1 MNLDKYIEDLLYR
14 NECVVIPNF
23 GAFITSINPANLNN
37 EGVFTPPSKSISF
50 NKKIKKNDGIL
61 ANYIAELN
69 DISFD
74 EAMKLIKLNVSNF
87 NNDILNKKDIVFSK
101 VGVISINEGLTEF
114 TSYTNINY
122 LKDSYGLSS
131 VSSSFIKRNK
141 KKVPFSNFSK
151 YAATLIVG
159 LLISSFVYNN
169 ELNKIAQKNIIA
181 YQQADLLIEK
191 EIQKATFVIEN
202 PLPLVKMIVK
212 ENVGGFHVVAGSF
225 SVEENSFTRLKQL
238 KNKGYKARKIGQNKF
253 GLFQVAYSSFYTRS
267 DADMALEQIRVSDNK
282 AAWIL
287 NKEIN

>member
-50 NKKIKKNDGIL
+50 NKKIKKNDGVL

-101 VGVISINEGLTEF
+101 VGVISIKEGLTEF

-122 LKDSYGLSS
+122 LKDSFGLSS

-151 YAATLIVG
+151 YAAALIVG

-212 ENVGGFHVVAGSF
+212 ENIGGFHVVAGSF

>member
-23 GAFITSINPANLNN
+23 GAFITSVNSANLNN

-50 NKKIKKNDGIL
+50 NKKIKKNDGVL

-87 NNDILNKKDIVFSK
+87 NNDILNKKDIVFKK
-101 VGVISINEGLTEF
+101 VGVISFKNEVTEF
-114 TSYTNINY
+114 SSYNNVNY
-122 LKDSYGLSS
+122 LKKSYGLSS
-131 VSSSFIKRNK
+131 VSSSSIKRNK
-141 KKVPFSNFSK
+141 KKVAFSSFSK
-151 YAATLIVG
+151 YAAALIIG
-159 LLISSFVYNN
+159 LVISSLVYNN
-169 ELNKIAQKNIIA
+169 EVNKTAQKNIIA

-212 ENVGGFHVVAGSF
+212 ENIGAFHVVAGSF
-225 SVEENSFTRLKQL
+225 SIEENSFTRVNQL

-253 GLFQVAYSSFYTRS
+253 GLFQVAYSSFHTRS
-267 DADMALEQIRVSDNK
+267 DADMALEKIRISDNE

-287 NKEIN
+287 NKELN

>member
-23 GAFITSINPANLNN
+23 GAFITSVNSANLNN

-50 NKKIKKNDGIL
+50 NKKIKKNDGVL

-69 DISFD
+69 NISFD

-101 VGVISINEGLTEF
+101 VGIISIKEGLTEF

-122 LKDSYGLSS
+122 LKDSFGLSS

-151 YAATLIVG
+151 YAAALIVG

-212 ENVGGFHVVAGSF
+212 ENIGGFHVVAGSF

-253 GLFQVAYSSFYTRS
+253 GLFQVAYSSFHTRS
-267 DADMALEQIRVSDNK
+267 DADMALEQIRIFDNK

>member
-23 GAFITSINPANLNN
+23 GAFITSVNSANLNN

-50 NKKIKKNDGIL
+50 NKKIKKNDGVL

-101 VGVISINEGLTEF
+101 VGVISINEELTEF
-114 TSYTNINY
+114 VSYSNINY

-141 KKVPFSNFSK
+141 KKAPFSNFSK
-151 YAATLIVG
+151 YAAALIAG
-159 LLISSFVYNN
+159 LLISSIVYNN

-212 ENVGGFHVVAGSF
+212 ENIGDFHVVAGSF

-253 GLFQVAYSSFYTRS
+253 GLFQVAYSSFHTRS
-267 DADMALEQIRVSDNK
+267 DADMALEKIRISDNE

-287 NKEIN
+287 NKELN

>member
-23 GAFITSINPANLNN
+23 GAFITSVNSANLNN

-50 NKKIKKNDGIL
+50 NKKIKKNDGVL

-69 DISFD
+69 NISFD

-101 VGVISINEGLTEF
+101 VGVISIKEGLTEF

-151 YAATLIVG
+151 YAAALIVG

-212 ENVGGFHVVAGSF
+212 ENIGGFHVVAGSF

-253 GLFQVAYSSFYTRS
+253 GLFQVAYSSFHTRS
-267 DADMALEQIRVSDNK
+267 DADMALEQIRIFDNK

>member
-23 GAFITSINPANLNN
+23 GAFITSVNSANLNN

-50 NKKIKKNDGIL
+50 NKKIKKNDGVL

-69 DISFD
+69 NISFD

-101 VGVISINEGLTEF
+101 VGVISIKEGLTEF

-122 LKDSYGLSS
+122 LKDSFGLSS

-141 KKVPFSNFSK
+141 KKAPFSNFSK
-151 YAATLIVG
+151 YAAALIVG

-212 ENVGGFHVVAGSF
+212 ENIGGFHVVAGSF

-253 GLFQVAYSSFYTRS
+253 GLFQVAYSSFHTRS
-267 DADMALEQIRVSDNK
+267 DADMALEQIRIFDNK

>member
-50 NKKIKKNDGIL
+50 NKKIKKNDGVL

-87 NNDILNKKDIVFSK
+87 NNDILNRKDIVFSK
-101 VGVISINEGLTEF
+101 VGVISINEELTEF
-114 TSYTNINY
+114 VSYSNINY

-141 KKVPFSNFSK
+141 KKAPFSNFSK
-151 YAATLIVG
+151 YAAALIAG
-159 LLISSFVYNN
+159 LLISSIVYNN

-212 ENVGGFHVVAGSF
+212 ENIGDFHVVAGSF

-253 GLFQVAYSSFYTRS
+253 GLFQVAYSSFHTRS
-267 DADMALEQIRVSDNK
+267 DADMALEKIRISDNE

-287 NKEIN
+287 NKELN

>member
-101 VGVISINEGLTEF
+101 VGVISIKEGLTEF

-122 LKDSYGLSS
+122 LKDSFGLSS

-212 ENVGGFHVVAGSF
+212 ENIGDFHVVAGSF

-253 GLFQVAYSSFYTRS
+253 GLFQVAYSSFHTRS
-267 DADMALEQIRVSDNK
+267 DADMALEKIRISDNE

-287 NKEIN
+287 NKELN

>member
-23 GAFITSINPANLNN
+23 GAFITSVNSANLNN
-37 EGVFTPPSKSISF
+37 EGIFTPPSKSISF
-50 NKKIKKNDGIL
+50 NKKIKKNDGVL

-69 DISFD
+69 NISFD

-101 VGVISINEGLTEF
+101 VGVISIKEGLTEF

-122 LKDSYGLSS
+122 LKDSFGLSS

-151 YAATLIVG
+151 YAAALIVG

-212 ENVGGFHVVAGSF
+212 ENIGGFHVVAGSF

-253 GLFQVAYSSFYTRS
+253 GLFQVAYSSFHTRS
-267 DADMALEQIRVSDNK
+267 DADMALEQIRIFDNK

>member
-23 GAFITSINPANLNN
+23 GAFITSVNSANLNN

-50 NKKIKKNDGIL
+50 NKKIKKNDGVL

-87 NNDILNKKDIVFSK
+87 NNDILNRKDIVFSK
-101 VGVISINEGLTEF
+101 VGVISINEELTEF
-114 TSYTNINY
+114 VSYSNINY

-141 KKVPFSNFSK
+141 KKAPFSNFSK
-151 YAATLIVG
+151 YAAALIAG
-159 LLISSFVYNN
+159 LLISSIVYNN

-212 ENVGGFHVVAGSF
+212 ENIGDFHVVAGSF

-253 GLFQVAYSSFYTRS
+253 GLFQVAYSSFHTRS
-267 DADMALEQIRVSDNK
+267 DADMALEKIRISDNE

-287 NKEIN
+287 NKELN

>member
-23 GAFITSINPANLNN
+23 GAFITSVNSANLNN

-50 NKKIKKNDGIL
+50 NKKIKKNDGVL

-101 VGVISINEGLTEF
+101 VGVISINEELTEF
-114 TSYTNINY
+114 VSYSNINY

-141 KKVPFSNFSK
+141 KKAPFSNFSK
-151 YAATLIVG
+151 YAAVLIVG
-159 LLISSFVYNN
+159 LLISSIVYNN

-212 ENVGGFHVVAGSF
+212 ENIGDFHVVAGSF

-253 GLFQVAYSSFYTRS
+253 GLFQVAYSSFHTRS
-267 DADMALEQIRVSDNK
+267 DADMALEKIRISDNE

-287 NKEIN
+287 NKELN

>member
-23 GAFITSINPANLNN
+23 GAFITSVNSANLNN

-50 NKKIKKNDGIL
+50 NKKIKKNDGVL

-87 NNDILNKKDIVFSK
+87 NNDILNRKDIVFSK
-101 VGVISINEGLTEF
+101 VGVISINEKLTEF
-114 TSYTNINY
+114 VSYSNINY

-141 KKVPFSNFSK
+141 KKAPFSNFSK
-151 YAATLIVG
+151 YAAALIAG
-159 LLISSFVYNN
+159 LLISSIVYNN

-212 ENVGGFHVVAGSF
+212 ENIGDFHVVAGSF
-225 SVEENSFTRLKQL
+225 SIEENSFTRLKQL

-253 GLFQVAYSSFYTRS
+253 GLFQVAYSSFHTRS
-267 DADMALEQIRVSDNK
+267 DADMALEKIRISDNE

-287 NKEIN
+287 NKELN

>member
-1 MNLDKYIEDLLYR
+1 MCIRDSLKN
-14 NECVVIPNF
+14 
-23 GAFITSINPANLNN
+23 
-37 EGVFTPPSKSISF
+37 SF
-50 NKKIKKNDGIL
+50 
-61 ANYIAELN
+61 
-69 DISFD
+69 
-74 EAMKLIKLNVSNF
+74 
-87 NNDILNKKDIVFSK
+87 
-101 VGVISINEGLTEF
+101 
-114 TSYTNINY
+114 
-122 LKDSYGLSS
+122 GLSS

-212 ENVGGFHVVAGSF
+212 ENIGGFHVVAGSF

-253 GLFQVAYSSFYTRS
+253 GLFQVAYSSFHTRS
-267 DADMALEQIRVSDNK
+267 DADMALEQIRIFDNK

>member
-1 MNLDKYIEDLLYR
+1 MCIRDR
-14 NECVVIPNF
+14 
-23 GAFITSINPANLNN
+23 
-37 EGVFTPPSKSISF
+37 SKSISF
-50 NKKIKKNDGIL
+50 NKKIKKNDGVL

-87 NNDILNKKDIVFSK
+87 NNDILNRKDIVFSK
-101 VGVISINEGLTEF
+101 VGVISINEELTEF
-114 TSYTNINY
+114 VSYSNINY

-141 KKVPFSNFSK
+141 KKAPFSNFSK
-151 YAATLIVG
+151 YAAALIAG
-159 LLISSFVYNN
+159 LLISSIVYNN

-212 ENVGGFHVVAGSF
+212 ENIGDFHVVAGSF

-253 GLFQVAYSSFYTRS
+253 GLFQVAYSSFHTRS
-267 DADMALEQIRVSDNK
+267 DADMALEKIRISDNE

-287 NKEIN
+287 NKELN

>member
-23 GAFITSINPANLNN
+23 GAFITSVNSANLNN
-37 EGVFTPPSKSISF
+37 EGVFSPPSKSISF
-50 NKKIKKNDGIL
+50 NKKIKKNDGVL

-69 DISFD
+69 NISFD

-101 VGVISINEGLTEF
+101 VGIISIKEGLTEF

-122 LKDSYGLSS
+122 LKDSFGLSS

-151 YAATLIVG
+151 YAAALIVG

-212 ENVGGFHVVAGSF
+212 ENIGGFHVVAGSF

-253 GLFQVAYSSFYTRS
+253 GLFQVAYSSFHTRS
-267 DADMALEQIRVSDNK
+267 DADMALEQIRIFDNK

>member
-23 GAFITSINPANLNN
+23 GAFITSVNSANLNN

-50 NKKIKKNDGIL
+50 NKKIKKNDGVL

-87 NNDILNKKDIVFSK
+87 NNDILNRKDIVFSK
-101 VGVISINEGLTEF
+101 VGVISINEELTEF
-114 TSYTNINY
+114 VSYSKINY

-141 KKVPFSNFSK
+141 KKAPFSNFSK
-151 YAATLIVG
+151 YAAALIVG
-159 LLISSFVYNN
+159 LLISSIVYNN

-212 ENVGGFHVVAGSF
+212 ENIGDFHVVAGSF

-253 GLFQVAYSSFYTRS
+253 GLFQVAYSSFHNRS
-267 DADMALEQIRVSDNK
+267 DADMALEKIRISDNE

-287 NKEIN
+287 NKELN

>member
-23 GAFITSINPANLNN
+23 GAFITSVNSANLNN

-50 NKKIKKNDGIL
+50 NKKIKKNDGVL

-87 NNDILNKKDIVFSK
+87 NNDILNRKDIVFSK
-101 VGVISINEGLTEF
+101 VGVISINEKLTEF
-114 TSYTNINY
+114 VSYSNINY

-141 KKVPFSNFSK
+141 KKAPFSNFSK
-151 YAATLIVG
+151 YAAALIAG
-159 LLISSFVYNN
+159 LLISSIVYNN

-212 ENVGGFHVVAGSF
+212 ENIGDFHVVAGSF

-253 GLFQVAYSSFYTRS
+253 GLFQVAYSSFHTRS
-267 DADMALEQIRVSDNK
+267 DADMALEKIRISDNE

-287 NKEIN
+287 NKELN

>member
-23 GAFITSINPANLNN
+23 GAFITSTNSTNINS
-37 EGVFTPPSKSISF
+37 EGIFTPPFKSISF
-50 NKKIKKNDGIL
+50 NKKIKKNDGVL

-87 NNDILNKKDIVFSK
+87 NNDILNRKDIVFSK
-101 VGVISINEGLTEF
+101 VGVISINEELTEF
-114 TSYTNINY
+114 VSYSNINY

-141 KKVPFSNFSK
+141 KKAPFSNFSK
-151 YAATLIVG
+151 YAAALIAG
-159 LLISSFVYNN
+159 LLISSIVYNN

-212 ENVGGFHVVAGSF
+212 ENIGDFHVVAGSF

-253 GLFQVAYSSFYTRS
+253 GLFQVAYSSFHTRS
-267 DADMALEQIRVSDNK
+267 DADMALEKIRISDNE

-287 NKEIN
+287 NKELN

>member
-101 VGVISINEGLTEF
+101 VGVISIKEGLTEF